1 MHVVQWATN
10 TECRRTAIDI
20 HFSFFDSIIDI
31 FFSIPIISIRFW
43 RTALIVNFYMFH
55 AIVLLLGSLD
65 YHNTKSWSWK
75 FPQHFLIEYLTF
87 YSGLW
92 RINHAYWLQM
102 LLIGYIS
109 WSPVVTITPGRTAP
123 LARVP
128 VMTVS
133 ASSEVCRH
141 KLCHRPVGGKI
152 CSDLILLKKQLGGG
166 GGGGGANN
174 SEFGG
179 VGVSG
184 NPGSF

>member
-1 MHVVQWATN
+1 
-10 TECRRTAIDI
+10 
-20 HFSFFDSIIDI
+20 
-31 FFSIPIISIRFW
+31 
-43 RTALIVNFYMFH
+43 MFH

-65 YHNTKSWSWK
+65 YHNTKTWSWK

-109 WSPVVTITPGRTAP
+109 WSPVVTHTPGRTAP

-152 CSDLILLKKQLGGG
+152 SSDLILLKKQLGVGG
-166 GGGGGANN
+166 GGGGLTIQN
-174 SEFGG
+174 SEELGSR
-179 VGVSG
+179 VVQGVS
-184 NPGSF
+184 NLIYLGSRNSGEWWTSTMP